1 MKPAKPGPVSEER
14 MILEEDKSLDEEAS
28 FDVNQNS
35 GPNKDEQAQSA
46 DGQVDSTE
54 TESGVFTQEVFR
66 GLITKAYQQAQ
77 DGNIDEFYSA
87 LNEFNDEW
95 AQFFSEN
102 TDIIHALLA
111 IENESEIDTVAAEY
125 QQQVKAFIHR
135 VNNGYYDLTFNL
147 PQSKPYRIELA
158 QAEPIFRSI
167 QKAKGNTIALT
178 ATLSSIDEGWKSFIA
193 ENPNVIVRLSAT
205 DSEEGL
211 KDIISDLQESLTEH
225 IADYNQQ
232 QLDDLE
238 EPNVIFD
245 TICRV
250 IYAAKTSKK
259 AMALDSVMDK
269 LSDEDKEFLNAN
281 NRLAELTAAL
291 NHTELEAFILAKK
304 TDYIKMFAEKVL
316 AGQQR
321 RIDVIVEFFRK
332 VHALRA
338 DKEARDNLLTG
349 QTGVVADFLATE
361 AGQAGLATVEDAMV
375 EEELNEYLQT
385 LTVLANPDG
394 LKVIAQHQVALPV
407 LPASIDTKLLFE
419 DLKELWRHN
428 DDVDWIKERL
438 DSLEI
443 PIQGYLVSV
452 DGQEILETVLNKDKE
467 QDVDIYLGQL
477 EATAL
482 MRVKESEKL
491 SDVSTRVE
499 MLLESLKERFQ
510 NKDNPI
516 MLQNIKR
523 NTSSQ
528 INYFIATHERWIRPI
543 MAANDDNEM
552 EAALAEFKDSLTG
565 LDQDSF
571 HKLFSETDEIDEQTI
586 ALLKSKW
593 SYATVALE
601 GEMSSAPK
609 KETIYTGAHGLP
621 IVFQPATKDRPA
633 TLAFTRSG
641 PISSAAALLEA
652 ANNVKVLDPDNIGDE
667 DRDGCVYQDLQAC
680 MNMLELIDSF
690 GHTKPL
696 KIISDDKDAARS
708 FWALASAHGVNCHG
722 YEADE
727 KDNQW
732 LESRQEAMRAIFPVV
747 LAANQPK
754 AAPSSAPG
762 MGKGHGS
769 SSAGSAA
776 DGDE

>member
-1 MKPAKPGPVSEER
+1 
-14 MILEEDKSLDEEAS
+14 MILEEDKSFDDEAS

-35 GPNKDEQAQSA
+35 ALNKDEQGLSA
-46 DGQVDSTE
+46 DEQLDSAN
-54 TESGVFTQEVFR
+54 TESGVFTQEVFKS
-66 GLITKAYQQAQ
+66 LIAKAYHQAQ
-77 DGNIDEFYSA
+77 LGNIDDFYNA
-87 LNEFNDEW
+87 LNDFNDEW

-111 IENESEIDTVAAEY
+111 VENESDIDTLAAEY

-135 VNNGYYDLTFNL
+135 VHNGYYELTFNL
-147 PQSKPYRIELA
+147 PQTKPYRIDLA
-158 QAEPIFRSI
+158 QAEPIFKSI
-167 QKAKGNTIALT
+167 QAAKNNTIALT

-193 ENPNVIVRLSAT
+193 ENPNVIVRLSTT
-205 DSEEGL
+205 DSEEEL
-211 KDIISDLQESLTEH
+211 KEIMSDLQESLEEH

-238 EPNVIFD
+238 EPNIIFVA
-245 TICRV
+245 ICRV

-259 AMALDSVMDK
+259 AMAIDSVMDK
-269 LSDEDKEFLNAN
+269 LSDADKEFLNAN
-281 NRLAELTAAL
+281 NRLAELTSSK
-291 NHTELEAFILAKK
+291 NHSELEAFIRAKK
-304 TDYIKMFAEKVL
+304 TDYIKMFAAKVL

-321 RIDVIVEFFRK
+321 RIDVIVEFLRK
-332 VHALRA
+332 VYDLRA
-338 DKEARDNLLTG
+338 DKEARDELLTV
-349 QTGVVADFLATE
+349 QTGVIADFLATE
-361 AGQAGLATVEDAMV
+361 AGRAGLATVENALV

-394 LKVIAQHQVALPV
+394 LEEVAQHQVALPV
-407 LPASIDTKLLFE
+407 LPGSIDTKLLFE
-419 DLKELWRHN
+419 DLKEIWQHS
-428 DDVDWIKERL
+428 DDIAWIKEKL
-438 DSLEI
+438 SNLEI
-443 PIQGYLVSV
+443 PVQGYIAST

-491 SDVSTRVE
+491 SDTTIRVE
-499 MLLESLKERFQ
+499 MLIESLKERFQ
-510 NKDNPI
+510 NKSDPI

-523 NTSSQ
+523 NTSAQ
-528 INYFIATHERWIRPI
+528 INYFIATHERWIKPI
-543 MAANDDNEM
+543 MAANDNNEM
-552 EAALAEFKDSLTG
+552 EAALAELKASLTG

-571 HKLFSETDEIDEQTI
+571 HKLFLETDEIDEQAI
-586 ALLKSKW
+586 MQLKSKW

-609 KETIYTGAHGLP
+609 KETVYTGAHGLP
-621 IVFQPATKDRPA
+621 IVFQPATKEQPA

-641 PISSAAALLEA
+641 PISSAAALLKS
-652 ANNVKVLDPDNIGDE
+652 ANKVKVLDPDNIGDE
-667 DRDGCVYQDLQAC
+667 ERDGCVYQDLQAC
-680 MNMLELIDSF
+680 VNMLELIDSY

-696 KIISDDKDAARS
+696 KITSDDKDAARS
-708 FWALASAHGVNCHG
+708 FWALASAHGIDCHG

-727 KDNQW
+727 KDSQW
-732 LESRQEAMRAIFPVV
+732 LESRQDDMRAVFPVT
-747 LAANQPK
+747 LAATKQLK

-769 SSAGSAA
+769 SSADSAA